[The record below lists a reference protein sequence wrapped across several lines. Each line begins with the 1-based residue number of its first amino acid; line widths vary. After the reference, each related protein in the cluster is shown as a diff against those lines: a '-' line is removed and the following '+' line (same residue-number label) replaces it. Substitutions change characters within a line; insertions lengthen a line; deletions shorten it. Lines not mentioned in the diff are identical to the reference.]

1 MKFCNK
7 LANTLGS
14 ILILTAVLSTQS
26 ASGQETQADFRI
38 KSPFHNQLFFNRFLI
53 NPTFSLVRENKSYL
67 NILHRNQYAS
77 FEDNIQ
83 NYYLGFS
90 NKMNER
96 TALGIGLY
104 GQWEGVMQEFGFNA
118 NYATS
123 VRLGQNT
130 RLAFGTNVTYIS
142 QGLDRN
148 RIVTPEND
156 PTLLEAGKQSKIA
169 IQPGTALSIGRF
181 DIVLYARYLIEYNQT
196 TNELVTGFNTQ
207 NLRASLQYTQYLQA
221 RSGLFAG
228 GRIMPL
234 LQLGQDAEDRFTYIG
249 SLLLDLPDYG
259 WFQTTYDDTYGLS
272 MGLGFNLNQRLSI
285 GYLVEKDLSEAG
297 GNLGWNHELS
307 LAYTFKE
314 DNGNSEGYVA
324 DSKDAQIDAI
334 VRNYEEQILE
344 LRAQLNKEPGTE
356 GSVEALAY
364 ENRLILDELMW
375 RQDSIEKAR
384 NALFEKKFE
393 TLVRLVRN
401 EISEEAQEPVQ
412 ERKMYQNRVQTAV
425 ASTTP
430 VTRESSRPITRK
442 DFRELPI
449 KAKNRSDIVGVSSGY
464 YLIANVYKNKKYLN
478 AFMKSL
484 KQKGLNA
491 KQFYNTENG
500 LYYVYLADFNNK
512 SAAKN
517 AFVSNLHGQ
526 YQDEKWIMEVYN
538 PVATAEVTYE
548 E

>member
-1 MKFCNK
+1 M
-7 LANTLGS
+7 
-14 ILILTAVLSTQS
+14 
-26 ASGQETQADFRI
+26 D
-38 KSPFHNQLFFNRFLI
+38 
-53 NPTFSLVRENKSYL
+53 LV
-67 NILHRNQYAS
+67 Q
-77 FEDNIQ
+77 
-83 NYYLGFS
+83 
-90 NKMNER
+90 
-96 TALGIGLY
+96 
-104 GQWEGVMQEFGFNA
+104 
-118 NYATS
+118 
-123 VRLGQNT
+123 
-130 RLAFGTNVTYIS
+130 
-142 QGLDRN
+142 
-148 RIVTPEND
+148 
-156 PTLLEAGKQSKIA
+156 
-169 IQPGTALSIGRF
+169 
-181 DIVLYARYLIEYNQT
+181 YNQT
-196 TNELVTGFNTQ
+196 TNELLTGFNAR

-221 RSGLFAG
+221 RSGLFEG

-234 LQLGQDAEDRFTYIG
+234 LQVGQDTGDRITYIG
-249 SLLLDLPDYG
+249 SLLLDLPEFG

-401 EISEEAQEPVQ
+401 EIREEVQEPVQ

-430 VTRESSRPITRK
+430 VTREPSRPITRK